1 MLKGILDST
10 SGLLSLLAASLLLYY
25 RAATEGIYVASA
37 LAMGYLVAALLS
49 RRPIYLYPASL
60 FLSASYLLA
69 IRPMG
74 DYNTYLLLSFPLLL
88 GFYGLGYY
96 FKGRFIQDYS
106 TPLHLAGHVTT
117 AFLVSLIT
125 YHQAFVTSHGM
136 VALSLAVYATL
147 YLLFMKAH
155 KEKWYLLPSLLLFSL
170 AYFFVLPLI
179 PVALEIRPV
188 YYVAISA
195 LYVLMG
201 KGIEGMWGAEGA
213 RPAYGAALVISL
225 ATSAIVLIK
234 GDPYAGIGV
243 FLISALVY
251 GLMVFL
257 FRREEFIYL
266 VTLSLGFL
274 AYNFLQISG
283 DRFSRS
289 LVNYY
294 LYGLIILGLVFLY
307 PFAREA
313 FRFGRPF
320 SLFIVRNWKG
330 VMVFSL
336 PLLALVPLVV
346 LSYTMEVTANPYFC
360 GSCHN
365 MKPQYEAWK
374 RSSHKEIGCVTCH
387 YPPGLEPLVRGK
399 VEGLVDVVKYFSGQY
414 SEPHAEVSDRAC
426 LRGGCHSQEVL
437 YKRLTYKGKVKYD
450 HRIHLAKEVRGIG
463 LRCSTCH
470 THIQEGEHFR
480 VAEGVCFTCHLGKRG
495 EKETGVGSC
504 LTCHDVPA
512 RTIEGQYGRYNHLE
526 FFQGREVP
534 CSYCHAE
541 VTQGGG
547 EVVPEKCLSC
557 HGEMAKF
564 NEPRLLHE
572 RHVSTPKVRKVECFE
587 CHSSVAHGIRRKTEG
602 FSPGCGS
609 CHSGQHQA
617 PEKVYAGIGGTRV
630 RLIPSPMFAANV
642 DCNACHRFGLAKG
655 TGPVPGRIMKAR
667 KEACDN
673 CHGKDKGYSGIVEV
687 WQGDT
692 REGMARVESLFKKV
706 EERLAIAR
714 GPEGAKVKG
723 LYERAKLNYGLAV
736 SDGSLGVHNYS
747 YVEEL
752 LKKAREDLEEALRV
766 MAASRDNKEAIR

>member
-1 MLKGILDST
+1 MLKGILGSS

-25 RAATEGIYVASA
+25 RAATEGVYVAAA
-37 LAMGYLVAALLS
+37 LAIGYLVATLLS
-49 RRPIYLYPASL
+49 RKPVYLYPASL

-69 IRPMG
+69 IRPLG
-74 DYNTYLLLSFPLLL
+74 DYNTYLLLSLPLLL

-96 FKGRFIQDYS
+96 LKGRFIQDYLA
-106 TPLHLAGHVTT
+106 PLHLAGHVTT
-117 AFLVSLIT
+117 AFLISLLL
-125 YHQAFVTSHGM
+125 HHNALVTSHGII
-136 VALSLAVYATL
+136 AISLGAYSGL
-147 YLLFMKAH
+147 YLLLMKAH
-155 KEKWYLLPSLLLFSL
+155 KERWFLFPSLIIFSL
-170 AYFFVLPLI
+170 AYFFALPLI
-179 PVALEIRPV
+179 PVAPEVRPV
-188 YYVAISA
+188 YYVAIGV
-195 LYVLMG
+195 LYVLLG
-201 KGIEGMWGAEGA
+201 KGIEGMLGSEWA
-213 RPAYGAALVISL
+213 RPAYGAALVITL
-225 ATSAIVLIK
+225 ATSAVVLIK

-257 FRREEFIYL
+257 FKREEFIYL

-336 PLLALVPLVV
+336 PLLALVPLVA

-365 MKPQYEAWK
+365 MKPQFEAW
-374 RSSHKEIGCVTCH
+374 RQSSHKEIGCVTCH

-426 LRGGCHSQEVL
+426 LRSGCHSQEVL
-437 YKRLTYKGKVKYD
+437 YKGLLYKGKVKYD
-450 HRIHLAKEVRGIG
+450 HRPHLAQEARGMG
-463 LRCSTCH
+463 LRCATCH
-470 THIQEGEHFR
+470 THIKEGEHFQ
-480 VAEGVCFTCHLGKRG
+480 VEDGVCFTCHLGKKKG
-495 EKETGVGSC
+495 KEVAIGSC
-504 LTCHDVPA
+504 LTCHEVPGM
-512 RTIEGQYGRYNHLE
+512 TIEGPYGRYNHRE
-526 FFQGREVP
+526 FFEGRLVP
-534 CSYCHAE
+534 CGYCHSR
-541 VTQGGG
+541 VTRGDG
-547 EVVPEKCLSC
+547 EVQGDRCLSC
-557 HGEMAKF
+557 HRGISRIGE
-564 NEPRLLHE
+564 PGLLHE
-572 RHVSTPKVRKVECFE
+572 RHVSAPKVRKVECFE
-587 CHSSVAHGIRRKTEG
+587 CHGQVEHGIKVRGE

-617 PEKVYAGIGGTRV
+617 PQKVYAGIGGKGV
-630 RLIPSPMFAANV
+630 RPIPSPMFAASV

-655 TGPVPGRIMKAR
+655 TGPVPGKIMKVR

-673 CHGKDKGYSGIVEV
+673 CHGSDKGYSAIVEV
-687 WQGDT
+687 WQADT
-692 REGMARVESLFKKV
+692 REGMARVEALFKKV
-706 EERLAIAR
+706 EERLEIAR

-736 SDGSLGVHNYS
+736 SDGSLGIHNYS

-752 LKKAREDLEEALRV
+752 LKKAREDLEEALGV
-766 MAASRDNKEAIR
+766 IAASKDNKEAIR